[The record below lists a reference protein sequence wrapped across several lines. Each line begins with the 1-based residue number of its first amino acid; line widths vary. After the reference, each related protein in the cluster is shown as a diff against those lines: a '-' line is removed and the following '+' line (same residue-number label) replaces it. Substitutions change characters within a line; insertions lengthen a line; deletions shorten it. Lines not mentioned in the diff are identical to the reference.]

1 MRIDMHF
8 HVAGKGTNIND
19 VENSVYFYP
28 DDNNLLFTRILY
40 TMVEEDM
47 KRLGAD
53 LNRDGAID
61 TDEYFELVYKMVS
74 TSEEIDGVV
83 LLGLDAVYSPK
94 TGVRDE
100 VKTDLWVSNKF
111 LSKKVKELNNR
122 LMSETDPQKR
132 QKRFFGGASVSPNRN
147 DWKDE
152 MDFVLSDPNMV
163 LIKLIPSA
171 QHIIISSPKHTKYY
185 ECLAANNMPLLCH
198 VGPELSFPEGIRE
211 KQLDNYRYLEKPL
224 ECGVTAIAAHC
235 ATPVFAT
242 PFSNDEV
249 REFYAFMQ
257 DANSGGN
264 VRLFGDTSAFTLSTR
279 LPVVNEILRTF
290 PSEWLIHGSDFPI
303 PIDGWA
309 HLPLITP
316 DITIE
321 EYVQIQQTRNL
332 LDKEVRI
339 KRAHG
344 FSDSILE
351 NAEKVLRLPKP

>member
-1 MRIDMHF
+1 
-8 HVAGKGTNIND
+8 
-19 VENSVYFYP
+19 
-28 DDNNLLFTRILY
+28 
-40 TMVEEDM
+40 M
-47 KRLGAD
+47 KKLGAD

-61 TDEYFELVYKMVS
+61 TDEYFDLVYKMVS
-74 TSEEIDGVV
+74 TSEEINGVV
-83 LLGLDAVYSPK
+83 VLGLDAVYSPK
-94 TGVRDE
+94 TGVRDD

-171 QHIIISSPKHTKYY
+171 QHIIISSPKHTEYY
-185 ECLAANNMPLLCH
+185 EYLAANGMPLLCH
-198 VGPELSFPEGIRE
+198 VGPELSFPEGMRE
-211 KQLDNYRYLEKPL
+211 KKLDNFKYLEKPL
-224 ECGVTAIAAHC
+224 ECGVTVIAAHC
-235 ATPVFAT
+235 ATPVFASV
-242 PFSNDEV
+242 FSNDEV
-249 REFYAFMQ
+249 REFYAFMKR
-257 DANSGGN
+257 ANPN
-264 VRLFGDTSAFTLSTR
+264 PNKVRLYGDTSAFTLSTR
-279 LPVVNEILRTF
+279 LPIVDEILRTF
-290 PSEWLIHGSDFPI
+290 PPEWLIHGSDFPI

-309 HLPLITP
+309 HLPWITS
-316 DITIE
+316 DITVE
-321 EYVQIQQTRNL
+321 EYVQIQKTQNL

-351 NAEKVLRLPKP
+351 NAEKVLRLPQP